1 LFLVI
6 LSRSPPGLLSTELS
20 LNDFR
25 AAELSCFNIPVT
37 VLAFSQL
44 AFSLAE
50 NCSQIQPLGVR
61 TDDGII
67 LTGSGS
73 ISFVCSWSWLI
84 GTLVMKAKTALKA
97 SQCTES
103 FSNETFG
110 RVLSFLYPF
119 PFIYALTGW
128 EKFHKIVHAWK
139 RHASIYE

>member
-6 LSRSPPGLLSTELS
+6 LSRFPPGLLSIELS

-25 AAELSCFNIPVT
+25 AAELSYFNIPVT
-37 VLAFSQL
+37 VLAFNQL

-73 ISFVCSWSWLI
+73 ISFVCSLSWLI
-84 GTLVMKAKTALKA
+84 GTLVIKAKAALQG
-97 SQCTES
+97 SQCTKS

-119 PFIYALTGW
+119 PFI
-128 EKFHKIVHAWK
+128 
-139 RHASIYE
+139 

>member
-1 LFLVI
+1 MFFVI
-6 LSRSPPGLLSTELS
+6 LSRSPLGLLSIELS

-37 VLAFSQL
+37 FLAFSQL

-50 NCSQIQPLGVR
+50 NCSRIPPLGVR

-73 ISFVCSWSWLI
+73 IAFVYSWSWLI
-84 GTLVMKAKTALKA
+84 GTLVVKAKTVLKA
-97 SQCTES
+97 SQCTKS

-110 RVLSFLYPF
+110 GVLSFLYPF

-128 EKFHKIVHAWK
+128 EKLHKIVHAWK
-139 RHASIYE
+139 RHVNIYE